1 MRQDMSNKIEI
12 LNNIKCK
19 SLFSA
24 TIPSTAEYVAV
35 CRSEQHGFGLLVFF
49 PQTGIYS
56 QINAGVVQSL
66 DQRDVYKALRDAN
79 LTRQVKITL
88 KQAEKYYTHTFALI
102 DFCPAQDKKSFG
114 WADLKAED
122 VKLKHCFNGDIL
134 PMEVEVSVPWT
145 EDKEEQNKLYLCAKK
160 AAKECWFAEFPAREG
175 EPMTERILFLAP
187 ASLKEALLNRIDQIR
202 KPGETSH
209 GAMSNFIR
217 EAIVLHLAR
226 K

>member
-1 MRQDMSNKIEI
+1 MSNKIEI

-24 TIPSTAEYVAV
+24 TIPATAEYVAV

-56 QINAGVVQSL
+56 QINDGVVQSL
-66 DQRDVYKALRDAN
+66 DQRDVYKALSNAELIHR
-79 LTRQVKITL
+79 VKITL
-88 KQAEKYYTHTFALI
+88 TQAERYYTHTFALI
-102 DFCPAQDKKSFG
+102 DFCPSQDKKIYG
-114 WADLKAED
+114 WQDLKAE
-122 VKLKHCFNGDIL
+122 KINLKHCFNGAIL
-134 PMEVEVSVPWT
+134 PMEVDVNVPWT
-145 EDKEEQNKLYLCAKK
+145 DEENEQTKLYLDAKK

-175 EPMTERILFLAP
+175 EPLTERIVFLAP
-187 ASLKEALLNRIDQIR
+187 PALKEALLNRIDQIR
-202 KPGETSH
+202 KPGETAH

>member
-1 MRQDMSNKIEI
+1 MSNKIEI

-66 DQRDVYKALRDAN
+66 DQRDVYKALNDAE
-79 LTRQVKITL
+79 LQG
-88 KQAEKYYTHTFALI
+88 Q
-102 DFCPAQDKKSFG
+102 
-114 WADLKAED
+114 
-122 VKLKHCFNGDIL
+122 
-134 PMEVEVSVPWT
+134 
-145 EDKEEQNKLYLCAKK
+145 
-160 AAKECWFAEFPAREG
+160 AREG
-175 EPMTERILFLAP
+175 EPLTERILFLAP
-187 ASLKEALLNRIDQIR
+187 PSLKEALLNRIDQIR
-202 KPGETSH
+202 KPGSPSH

-217 EAIVLHLAR
+217 EAIILHLAR